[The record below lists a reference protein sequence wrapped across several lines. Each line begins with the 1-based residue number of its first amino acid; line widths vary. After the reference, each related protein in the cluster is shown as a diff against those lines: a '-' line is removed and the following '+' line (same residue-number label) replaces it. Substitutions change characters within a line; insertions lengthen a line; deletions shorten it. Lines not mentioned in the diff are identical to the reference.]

1 MYIKECIKE
10 IERVGGRQGRLDFLR
25 LDMNENPEGLPKE
38 ITEAIKAELTPEF
51 FATYPEPERFLTV
64 LADYLDVK
72 KENLCVTN
80 GSDMAIRYIFEVFG
94 RPGSSVLTVF
104 PSFEMYRINCL
115 IFGFKHKPV
124 AYNPDFTLDFDR
136 VLDAI
141 TEEVSIVSVLNP
153 NNPIGTVYTEDQF
166 DRIAKRAAEVGALVI
181 VDEAYHY
188 FYDKTFLRKIFEY
201 DNVILIRTFSKLF
214 SIAALR
220 LGFLVGNERL
230 IHYIWNVRPT
240 FDTNAVALKA
250 GEILLKSQGL
260 CERLIAVE
268 REGRQYLIDSL
279 AAHGYEYF
287 AGNGNYAFIR
297 TRIPVPEVRK
307 RLEARKILI
316 KTYSQEILSGFIRIS
331 TGSRPV
337 MEQFTRALYE
347 VDCECE

>member
-1 MYIKECIKE
+1 MREKE
-10 IERVGGRQGRLDFLR
+10 
-25 LDMNENPEGLPKE
+25 
-38 ITEAIKAELTPEF
+38 
-51 FATYPEPERFLTV
+51 
-64 LADYLDVK
+64 K
-72 KENLCVTN
+72 KENRKMKKKFKLQDLDCAN
-80 GSDMAIRYIFEVFG
+80 CAAKMEDGIKKI
-94 RPGSSVLTVF
+94 PG
-104 PSFEMYRINCL
+104 
-115 IFGFKHKPV
+115 
-124 AYNPDFTLDFDR
+124 
-136 VLDAI
+136 VLDAS
-141 TEEVSIVSVLNP
+141 VSFMMQKMTIEAE
-153 NNPIGTVYTEDQF
+153 EDQF
-166 DRIAKRAAEVGALVI
+166 DRIAKRTAEVGALVI